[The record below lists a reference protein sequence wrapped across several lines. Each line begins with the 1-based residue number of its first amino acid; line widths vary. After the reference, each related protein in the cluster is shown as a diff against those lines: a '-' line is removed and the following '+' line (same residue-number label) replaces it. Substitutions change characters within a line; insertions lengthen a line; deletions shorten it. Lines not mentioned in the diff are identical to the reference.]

1 MKIKKNRILIP
12 VFLCVAILAVVLI
25 SVHKPAR
32 KGKPAERWVERPH
45 GEKVKKEPDVLPNE
59 WMAYQ
64 RVYPYDKIKLDNYL
78 KSMEDAQKLHEES
91 AHYKYSWE
99 LVGPTNIGG
108 RITDLAVNPNDLS
121 TYYVGAA
128 SGGVYKTI
136 NGGSS
141 WENIFTDVPVISV
154 GAIALDPNNV
164 NTLYVGTGEANAS
177 SYSFLGNGM
186 YKSTNGGMSWDN
198 IGLEYSG
205 YIGRIVVDY
214 MNSQRVFVA
223 ACGNLFSPNPERGIY
238 RSDDGGQTW
247 QRKLFI
253 TDSTAAVDI
262 VQHPTNPNI
271 LYAAMWERMRGLTY
285 RRSFGPSS
293 GIWKSEN
300 GGDTW
305 TELTNG
311 LPTGNDVGRI
321 GLAIAKS
328 NPDRLY
334 AFYDRTN
341 QVDVYKTSDGGASW
355 TATNDGALQGINSN
369 FGWYFGQ
376 IRVDPNDQDRV
387 YVMGVYLYRTT
398 NGGSSWSEIA
408 YSVHVDH
415 HAMYIDEDTGFIIEG
430 NDGGL
435 YTSSN
440 LGSSWSKINNLP
452 MTQFYAI
459 EIDQTYPYRIYGGTQ
474 DNNTIRTMTGAL
486 NDWDAILGGDGF
498 YCLVDYTNPNR
509 IFAEYQWGNLH
520 RSTNGG
526 SYFSYIANAMSGDRT
541 NWSSPYVMHPTN
553 PDILYFG
560 TYRVW
565 KTTNGGSNWSAISGD
580 LTQGDDISG
589 YHTISTMAISTLD
602 PSLILTGSDDGRVHI
617 SDNSGGSWIN
627 ISAGLPDRWITRVAF
642 DPHNV
647 NTIYATVSGF
657 RWDEEAPHVFKS
669 TNLGLDWVNISGNL
683 PEIPVNCIALDPN
696 IQNKLFIGTDSG
708 VFFSEDGGLNWHSL
722 SQGIP
727 NVPVT
732 DMKIYNPDRFMVI
745 GTYGC
750 SAYKIDLDDI
760 IVSTDPEPDEYVLV
774 QLYQNYPNPLSLSS
788 HTSTEIDF
796 SLDNPADVEITVYNI
811 KGQKVKN
818 IINNQM
824 AAGDHSAQWNGTDEF
839 GKSVSTGIYLYK
851 LSVNGNVKQIKRC
864 TIIK

>member
-1 MKIKKNRILIP
+1 MKIKKSKIFVVI
-12 VFLCVAILAVVLI
+12 FLCAAILAVVLI
-25 SVHKPAR
+25 SVHKPIH

-45 GEKVKKEPDVLPNE
+45 GGKVKKEPDVLPNE

-91 AHYKYSWE
+91 SHYKYSWE

-108 RITDLAVNPNDLS
+108 RITDLAVDPNDLS
-121 TYYVGAA
+121 TFYVGAA

-136 NGGSS
+136 NGGAS
-141 WENIFTDVPVISV
+141 WENIFTDVPVISI
-154 GAIALDPNNV
+154 GAVALDQNNT

-177 SYSFLGNGM
+177 SYSFLGNGV

-198 IGLEYSG
+198 IGLEQSG

-223 ACGNLFSPNPERGIY
+223 ACGNLFSPNSERGVY

-253 TDSTAAVDI
+253 NDSTAAVDI
-262 VQHPTNPNI
+262 VQDPTNPNI

-293 GIWKSEN
+293 GIWKTEN

-334 AFYDRTN
+334 AFYDRAN
-341 QVDVYKTSDGGASW
+341 QVDVFKTSDGGASW
-355 TATNDGALQGINSN
+355 TATNDGALQGINST

-376 IRVDPNDQDRV
+376 IRVDPTNPDIV

-398 NGGSSWSEIA
+398 NGGNSWSEIA

-415 HAMYIDEDTGFIIEG
+415 HAMYIDDDVLFILEG

-435 YTSSN
+435 YKSTTN
-440 LGSSWSKINNLP
+440 GSSWTKINNLP

-459 EIDQTYPYRIYGGTQ
+459 EIDQTNPYRIYGGTQ

-486 NDWDAILGGDGF
+486 DDWDAILGGDGF

-509 IFAEYQWGNLH
+509 IFAEYQWGNLY

-526 SYFSYIANAMSGDRT
+526 SYFSYIANSMSGDRT

-565 KTTNGGSNWSAISGD
+565 KTTSGGSGWSAVSGD

-589 YHTISTMAISTLD
+589 YHTISTMAISKLD
-602 PSLILTGSDDGRVHI
+602 PSIILTGSDDGRVHI
-617 SDNSGGSWIN
+617 SVNSGSSWTN
-627 ISAGLPDRWITRVAF
+627 ISAGLPDRWITRVAC
-642 DPHNV
+642 DPHNA

-657 RWDEEAPHVFKS
+657 RWDEEAPHVFRS
-669 TNLGLDWVNISGNL
+669 NNLGLDWVDISGNL
-683 PEIPVNCIALDPN
+683 PEMPVNCIAIDPN
-696 IQNKLFIGTDSG
+696 IQNKLFVGTDSG
-708 VFFSEDGGLNWHSL
+708 VFFSEDGGLNWYSL

-760 IVSTDPEPDEYVLV
+760 IVSTDPEPEEDVLV
-774 QLYQNYPNPLSLSS
+774 QLYQNYPNPFSLSS
-788 HTSTEIDF
+788 HTSTQIDF
-796 SLDNPADVEITVYNI
+796 SLSTPGDVDITIYNI
-811 KGQKVKN
+811 KGQKIKNVVK
-818 IINNQM
+818 NQM
-824 AAGDHSAQWNGTDEF
+824 ATGNHSTQWNGTDEF
-839 GKSVSTGIYLYK
+839 GKSVSTGVYLYK